1 MNRDEIDRKIRE
13 IIASR
18 TNDQSIFSL
27 SKDDPLAKLGI
38 DSLAFGWIVADV
50 EDTFD
55 FMMMGS
61 DVIKLKTMNM
71 AVDYVEKKIL

>member
-1 MNRDEIDRKIRE
+1 MNRDEIDKKIRE

-27 SKDDPLAKLGI
+27 SGDDPLAKLGI

-61 DVIKLKTMNM
+61 DVMKLKTMNM

>member
-27 SKDDPLAKLGI
+27 SGDDPLAKLGI

-61 DVIKLKTMNM
+61 DVMKLKTMNM

>member
-1 MNRDEIDRKIRE
+1 MNREEIDKKIRE

-27 SKDDPLAKLGI
+27 SGDDPLAKLGI

-61 DVIKLKTMNM
+61 DVMKLKTMNM
-71 AVDYVEKKIL
+71 AVDYVEKKIS